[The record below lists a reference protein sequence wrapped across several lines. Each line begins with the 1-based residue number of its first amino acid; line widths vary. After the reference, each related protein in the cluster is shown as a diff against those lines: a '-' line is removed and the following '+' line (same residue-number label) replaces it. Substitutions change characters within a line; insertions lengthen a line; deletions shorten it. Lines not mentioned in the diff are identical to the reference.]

1 MPYVSPLILGATH
14 INHQRTTTK
23 MNTRGKTIWGII
35 IVKMKSTQCQTSFV
49 QTEITPVLPIIS
61 ALTCWT
67 ARPREYPRLVVLTQ
81 RRVSSWFAVP
91 LKQWRKWRRILC
103 RNQGEGLSLQ
113 KLPDHANYFRF
124 PDRNG
129 KARKCEDRSK
139 LCSRWK
145 EKGCRL
151 DRHVKLSRVDP
162 LGLRVSSVN
171 LFDFMQVV
179 G

>member
-23 MNTRGKTIWGII
+23 MNTRGKTII
-35 IVKMKSTQCQTSFV
+35 IVMMKSTQCQTSFV
-49 QTEITPVLPIIS
+49 QMEITPVLPIIS

-81 RRVSSWFAVP
+81 RRVSSWSAVP
-91 LKQWRKWRRILC
+91 LKQWRKWRRISC
-103 RNQGEGLSLQ
+103 RNQGEGLLLQ
-113 KLPDHANYFRF
+113 KLPDQANHFRF

-139 LCSRWK
+139 FCSRWK

-151 DRHVKLSRVDP
+151 DRHVNVNGDP